1 MSGPIPGPADHLL
14 PLRNE
19 FRSAWS
25 RFATGV
31 TVITT
36 VEPDGAVHGMTANGV
51 TSVSLSPPLAL
62 ACVGHERNTHAL
74 IRSSKK
80 FGISILSAGQQ
91 AVAAHFAL
99 PPERRNPASQFE
111 FVHLNSVPVLKGALA
126 AMDCRVV
133 AAHEAG
139 DHTIFIAEV
148 ERTEVTD
155 GDPLLWFAGEFAS
168 LAGRSGT
175 ADGGQ
180 PQGRRRG
187 S

>member
-1 MSGPIPGPADHLL
+1 
-14 PLRNE
+14 
-19 FRSAWS
+19 
-25 RFATGV
+25 
-31 TVITT
+31 
-36 VEPDGAVHGMTANGV
+36 MTANGV

-62 ACVGHERNTHAL
+62 ACVGHERNTYTL
-74 IRSSKK
+74 IRSNKR
-80 FGISILSAGQQ
+80 FGISVLSAGQE

-99 PPERRNPASQFE
+99 PPEKRNPASQFE

-155 GDPLLWFAGEFAS
+155 GDPLLWFGGEFAS
-168 LAGRSGT
+168 LAGRSGA
-175 ADGGQ
+175 ADGHK

-187 S
+187 D

>member
-1 MSGPIPGPADHLL
+1 MPGPAPGHPDI
-14 PLRNE
+14 PNRND
-19 FRSAWS
+19 FRRAWS

-31 TVITT
+31 TLITT
-36 VEPDGAVHGMTANGV
+36 VEPGGIVHGMTANGV

-74 IRSSKK
+74 VRSNGR
-80 FGISILSAGQQ
+80 FGISVLSAGQQ

-99 PPERRNPASQFE
+99 SPEKRDPASRFD
-111 FVHLNSVPVLKGALA
+111 FVYLNSVPVLKGALA

-133 AAHEAG
+133 ASHEAG

-148 ERTEVTD
+148 ERTEVSD

-168 LAGRSGT
+168 LAGAPG
-175 ADGGQ
+175 AAGGH
-180 PQGRRRG
+180 PGQGRRRG
-187 S
+187 G